1 MAKSK
6 KSTKKK
12 ATKKKTKTQKGKSE
26 PKLTPEQERVVALQ
40 QQVVQATSEIVQDVQ
55 SGKIRGFVMVAIT
68 DSADTDMLRFA
79 GINPPARLAYLL
91 ELAGRVNM
99 DQAVA
104 NIRAANAQAEGAGAD
119 S

>member
-6 KSTKKK
+6 KPSKKK
-12 ATKKKTKTQKGKSE
+12 AAKKKSKAKAK

-55 SGKIRGFVMVAIT
+55 TGKIRGFVMIAIT
-68 DSADTDMLRFA
+68 DSPETDMLRFA

-91 ELAGRVNM
+91 ELAKRMNM
-99 DQAVA
+99 DSAVA
-104 NIRAANAQAEGAGAD
+104 NIRAANAQAQAD